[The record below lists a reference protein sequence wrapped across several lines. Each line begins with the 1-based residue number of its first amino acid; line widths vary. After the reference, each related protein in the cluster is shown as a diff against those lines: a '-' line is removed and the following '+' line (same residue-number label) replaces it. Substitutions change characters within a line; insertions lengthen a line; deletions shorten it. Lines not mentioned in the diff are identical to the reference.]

1 MSISTRKLQVL
12 SHLSKL
18 DNQLHM
24 TTRSSILNKNL
35 TDFFGCSEDCMLGGE
50 TKKKNPGGGYFPLFT
65 SLLFDSHYE
74 KVKVMTKNKNL
85 NEEN

>member
-18 DNQLHM
+18 DNQLHI

-50 TKKKNPGGGYFPLFT
+50 TKKKTLEV
-65 SLLFDSHYE
+65 DISHFSRRSYLIVTM
-74 KVKVMTKNKNL
+74 KK
-85 NEEN
+85 